1 MKGSSQTCRLMIL
14 RTPVGL
20 GHTDMRTRLRTM
32 TTWGGHKSQQAA
44 SSRSSGQKLSLPRSG
59 WVPDGKP
66 RVGLSSALPGHELC
80 LRIS

>member
-1 MKGSSQTCRLMIL
+1 MKGSSQMCRLMVL

-32 TTWGGHKSQQAA
+32 TTWGVTRV
-44 SSRSSGQKLSLPRSG
+44 SRQPAVGAQDRNSLPRSG

-66 RVGLSSALPGHELC
+66 WWGSPQPC
-80 LRIS
+80 LGMNFA